1 MAELSIQSLTTTG
14 LISSYTAAASAG
26 DEIANS
32 GYVFV
37 HFKNGAGAPTTVTI
51 ASQVAPVP
59 KGTTLIDLSIEV
71 TAAGEKMAG
80 FFNDGAFNDSSG
92 MMQLTYSTH
101 TSLTIAAISV
111 T

>member
-1 MAELSIQSLTTTG
+1 MAEITIQSLSTAG
-14 LISSYTAAASAG
+14 LDSSYTAASSTG
-26 DEIANS
+26 DELINN
-32 GYVFV
+32 GNTFL

-59 KGTTLIDLSIEV
+59 KGTTLVDLSIEV
-71 TAAGEKMAG
+71 TAGGEKVSG
-80 FFNDGAFNDSSG
+80 FFSDGAFNDSSG